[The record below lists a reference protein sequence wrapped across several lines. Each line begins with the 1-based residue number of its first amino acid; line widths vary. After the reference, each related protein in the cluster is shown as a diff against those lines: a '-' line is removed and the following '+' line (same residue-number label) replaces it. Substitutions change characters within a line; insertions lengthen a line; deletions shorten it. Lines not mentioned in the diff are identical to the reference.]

1 MAELILGFLIGI
13 VVATIVWGIISYKS
27 DMEWFEHC
35 IKLNDDNHKFNQ
47 QINENWNDFCTKMI
61 NRLTEE
67 KGEINKWK

>member
-1 MAELILGFLIGI
+1 MTELILGFLIGI
-13 VVATIVWGIISYKS
+13 VVATIVWGIVSYKS

-67 KGEINKWK
+67 KEGKYE